1 MTQNDSMNNH
11 KTFQG
16 EGPLK
21 GLRVVELGML
31 FAGPLVATNLAD
43 LGAEV
48 IKIEHPKGD
57 VVRGLGQGKTSL
69 WWSVVARNK
78 KLVAVDVKK
87 PEGADVIRKL
97 LEKADVFI
105 ENFRPG
111 RVKEWGLD
119 YDSLRK
125 TNPGLVVLHVSGYGQ
140 TGPYSARPG
149 VGTLAE
155 AFSGYA
161 HVTGEADGP
170 PTLPSYPLADGVA
183 ALTATYAVL
192 AALWARE
199 RNGGIGDEIDISLY
213 EPLLSMTGPM
223 LINYTKGGVIA
234 RREGNRARW
243 STPRNTY
250 RTKDDRWIAVSSAA
264 DSPAMRLFRA
274 IGREDLADNPDWATN
289 RERLKRVDECDGM
302 IADWMLKHTQAEVME
317 RLSRFDVL
325 AAPVNDVETIVKDRH
340 VQERGTV
347 VSIPDPV
354 LGDTPVQEVVP
365 RFRNAPGR
373 INWLGKHEI
382 GTETRDFLEEAGFAH
397 DDIMALHQRGI
408 VKAA

>member
-1 MTQNDSMNNH
+1 MANH
-11 KTFQG
+11 KDFQG
-16 EGPLK
+16 SGPLK

-31 FAGPLVATNLAD
+31 FAGPLIATNLAD
-43 LGAEV
+43 MGAEV

-57 VVRGLGQGKTSL
+57 VVRGLGRGDNSL

-78 KLVAVDVKK
+78 KLVGVDVKK
-87 PEGADVIRKL
+87 PEGADVVRRL
-97 LEKADVFI
+97 LATADVFI

-119 YDSLRK
+119 YDTLRAV
-125 TNPGLVVLHVSGYGQ
+125 NPGLVMIHVSGYGQ
-140 TGPYSARPG
+140 TGPYSERPG

-170 PTLPSYPLADGVA
+170 PTLPSFPLADGVA
-183 ALTATYAVL
+183 ALTGTYAVL
-192 AALWARE
+192 AALWARD

-223 LINYTKGGVIA
+223 LINYTKGGVVSN
-234 RREGNRARW
+234 REGNRARW

-250 RTKDDRWIAVSSAA
+250 KTKDNRWIAVSSAA

-274 IGREDLADNPDWATN
+274 IGREELTTDPAWATN

-302 IADWMLKHTQAEVME
+302 IADWMLAHTQAEIME
-317 RLSRFDVL
+317 RMNQFDVL
-325 AAPVNDVETIVKDRH
+325 AAPVNDIEGILKDPH
-340 VQERGTV
+340 VLQRGTV
-347 VSIPDPV
+347 VTVADPV
-354 LGDTPVQEVVP
+354 IGDTQVQEVVP

-373 INWLGKHEI
+373 VNWLGKHEV
-382 GTETRDFLEEAGFAH
+382 GTETRDFLVEAGYNDEEIA
-397 DDIMALHQRGI
+397 DLHRRGI
-408 VKAA
+408 VKAS

>member
-1 MTQNDSMNNH
+1 MANH
-11 KTFQG
+11 KDFQG
-16 EGPLK
+16 SGPLK

-31 FAGPLVATNLAD
+31 FAGPLIATNLAD
-43 LGAEV
+43 MGAEV

-57 VVRGLGQGKTSL
+57 VVRGLGRGDNSL

-78 KLVAVDVKK
+78 KLVGVDVKK
-87 PEGADVIRKL
+87 PEGADVVRRL
-97 LEKADVFI
+97 LATADVFI

-119 YDSLRK
+119 YDTLRAL
-125 TNPGLVVLHVSGYGQ
+125 NPGLVMIHVSGYGQ
-140 TGPYSARPG
+140 TGPYSERPG

-170 PTLPSYPLADGVA
+170 PTLPSFPLADGVA
-183 ALTATYAVL
+183 ALTGTYAAL
-192 AALWARE
+192 AALWARD

-223 LINYTKGGVIA
+223 LINYTKGGVVSN
-234 RREGNRARW
+234 REGNRARW

-250 RTKDDRWIAVSSAA
+250 KTKDNRWIAVSSAA

-274 IGREDLADNPDWATN
+274 IGREELTTDPSWATN

-302 IADWMLKHTQAEVME
+302 IADWMLAHTQTEIME
-317 RLSRFDVL
+317 RMNQFDVL
-325 AAPVNDVETIVKDRH
+325 AAPVNDIEGILKDPH
-340 VQERGTV
+340 VLQRGTV
-347 VSIPDPV
+347 VTVADPV
-354 LGDTPVQEVVP
+354 IGDTQVQEVVP
-365 RFRNAPGR
+365 RFRNSPGR
-373 INWLGKHEI
+373 VNWLGKHEV
-382 GTETRDFLEEAGFAH
+382 GTETRDFLVEVGYSDEEIAG
-397 DDIMALHQRGI
+397 LHGKGV
-408 VKAA
+408 VKAS

>member
-1 MTQNDSMNNH
+1 MINH
-11 KTFQG
+11 KDFQG
-16 EGPLK
+16 TGPLA

-57 VVRGLGQGKTSL
+57 VVRGLGRGENSL

-78 KLVAVDVKK
+78 KLVGVDVKK
-87 PEGADVIRKL
+87 PEGAEVIRRL
-97 LEKADVFI
+97 LAQADVFI

-111 RVKEWGLD
+111 RVQEWGLD
-119 YDSLRK
+119 YPTLREI
-125 TNPGLVVLHVSGYGQ
+125 NPGLVMLHVSGYGQ
-140 TGPYSARPG
+140 TGPYSQRPG

-161 HVTGEADGP
+161 HVTGEPDGP
-170 PTLPSYPLADGVA
+170 PTLPSFPLADGVA
-183 ALTATYAVL
+183 ALTGTYAIL
-192 AALWARE
+192 AALWARD
-199 RNGGIGDEIDISLY
+199 RNGGIGEEIDISLY

-223 LINYTKGGVIA
+223 LINYTKGGTVSN
-234 RREGNRARW
+234 REGNRARW

-250 RTKDDRWIAVSSAA
+250 RTKDGRWIAVSSAA

-274 IGREDLADNPDWATN
+274 IGREDLTQDPGWATN
-289 RERLKRVDECDGM
+289 RERLKRVDECDGL
-302 IADWMLKHTQAEVME
+302 IADWMLKHTQAEAMAH
-317 RLSRFDVL
+317 LNKFDVL
-325 AAPVNDVETIVKDRH
+325 AAPVNDIEGILADPH
-340 VQERGTV
+340 VQQRGTV
-347 VSIPDPV
+347 VTVADPV

-373 INWLGKHEI
+373 VNWLGKHQV
-382 GTETRDFLEEAGFAH
+382 GTETHDFLAEAGYS
-397 DDIMALHQRGI
+397 DVDIAALELAGV
-408 VKAA
+408 VKTA

>member
-1 MTQNDSMNNH
+1 MANH
-11 KTFQG
+11 KDFQG
-16 EGPLK
+16 SGPLK

-31 FAGPLVATNLAD
+31 FAGPLIATNLAD
-43 LGAEV
+43 MGAEV

-57 VVRGLGQGKTSL
+57 VVRGLGRGDNSL

-78 KLVAVDVKK
+78 KLVGVDVKK
-87 PEGADVIRKL
+87 PEGADVVRRL
-97 LEKADVFI
+97 LATADVFI

-119 YDSLRK
+119 YDTLRAV
-125 TNPGLVVLHVSGYGQ
+125 NPGLVMIHVSGYGQ
-140 TGPYSARPG
+140 TGPYSERPG

-161 HVTGEADGP
+161 HVTGEPDGP
-170 PTLPSYPLADGVA
+170 PTLPSFPLADGVA
-183 ALTATYAVL
+183 ALTGTYAAL

-223 LINYTKGGVIA
+223 LINYTKGGVISN
-234 RREGNRARW
+234 REGNRARW

-250 RTKDDRWIAVSSAA
+250 KTKDGRWIAVSSAA

-274 IGREDLADNPDWATN
+274 IGREELTTDPAWATN

-302 IADWMLKHTQAEVME
+302 IADWMLAHTQAEIME
-317 RLSRFDVL
+317 RMNQFDVL
-325 AAPVNDVETIVKDRH
+325 AAPVNDIEGILKDPH
-340 VQERGTV
+340 VLQRGTV
-347 VSIPDPV
+347 VTVADPV
-354 LGDTPVQEVVP
+354 IGATQVQAVVP

-373 INWLGKHEI
+373 VNWLGKHEV
-382 GTETRDFLEEAGFAH
+382 GTETRDFLVAAGYNDEEIA
-397 DDIMALHQRGI
+397 DLHRRGI
-408 VKAA
+408 VKAS

>member
-1 MTQNDSMNNH
+1 MANH
-11 KTFQG
+11 KNFQA

-31 FAGPLVATNLAD
+31 FAGPLIATNLAD
-43 LGAEV
+43 LGAEI

-57 VVRGLGQGKTSL
+57 VVRGLGRGENSL

-78 KLVAVDVKK
+78 KLVAADVKK
-87 PEGADVIRKL
+87 PEGAEVIRRL
-97 LEKADVFI
+97 LATADVFI

-119 YDSLRK
+119 YDTLRK
-125 TNPGLVVLHVSGYGQ
+125 INPGLVMLHVSGYGQ
-140 TGPYSARPG
+140 TGPYSKRPG

-161 HVTGEADGP
+161 HVTGQPDGP
-170 PTLPSYPLADGVA
+170 PTLPSFPLADGVA
-183 ALTATYAVL
+183 ALTGTYAVL

-223 LINYTKGGVIA
+223 LINFTKGGVVSN
-234 RREGNRARW
+234 REGNRARW

-250 RTKDDRWIAVSSAA
+250 KTKDERWIAVSSAA
-264 DSPAMRLFRA
+264 DSPAKRLFTA
-274 IGREDLADNPDWATN
+274 IGREDLATNPDWATN
-289 RERLKRVDECDGM
+289 RERLKRVEECDGM
-302 IADWMLKHTQAEVME
+302 IAVWMLKHTQAEVME
-317 RLSRFDVL
+317 HLSKFDVL
-325 AAPVNDVETIVKDRH
+325 AAPVNDIETILADPH
-340 VQERGTV
+340 VQQRGTV
-347 VSIPDPV
+347 VTVADPV
-354 LGDTPVQEVVP
+354 LGDTGVQQVVP

-373 INWLGKHEI
+373 INWLGKSEV
-382 GTETRDFLEEAGFAH
+382 GTETRDFLIEAGYTEDQITQLH
-397 DDIMALHQRGI
+397 DRGI